1 MADEVPLARYYQI
14 IEQVVLT
21 DSELERESALAN
33 AFEMGRVLV
42 RSRMS
47 PDDLVALHHEAVAR
61 LGQLHP
67 ELSFSQIAERLNLPL
82 MELTMA
88 HGMVFREQLAQRY
101 EALMAQEHAS
111 KLEALG
117 TLAAGIAHDFNNI
130 VGCILGFAELAGDD
144 LPPGSRGLAHIE
156 QVTLA
161 CYRARD
167 LVARM
172 LAYARK
178 GPNDPERLDIAEQVR
193 AVLRILSASIHQD
206 VQIAFHAPD
215 RQPAVM
221 ASPVQIQQIVMNLCL
236 NAADAMS
243 HQGNI
248 DITLAPARQF
258 DEIPPG
264 HEEDVCLSVADNG
277 CGMPPQIQARVF
289 EPFFTTK
296 APRGSGL
303 GLSVIQGIVRQLGG
317 AITLRSR
324 HAGEDTGT
332 EFRIFLPPAPPE
344 DRNES
349 HPVDR

>member
-1 MADEVPLARYYQI
+1 MDDEVPLARYYRI

-21 DSELERESALAN
+21 GSEMEREAALAN
-33 AFEMGRVLV
+33 AFELGRVLV
-42 RSRMS
+42 RARMS
-47 PDDLVALHHEAVAR
+47 PDDLVAMHHEAVAR
-61 LGQLHP
+61 LGRIHP
-67 ELSFSQIAERLNLPL
+67 ELPFSQIADRLNLPL
-82 MELTMA
+82 IELTMA
-88 HGMVFREQLAQRY
+88 HGMVFREQLARRY
-101 EALMAQEHAS
+101 EALMAQEQAS

-117 TLAAGIAHDFNNI
+117 TLTAGIAHDFNNI

-144 LPPGSRGLAHIE
+144 LPPGTRGAAHIE
-156 QVTLA
+156 QVMQA
-161 CYRARD
+161 CFRARE

-178 GPNDPERLDIAEQVR
+178 GPNQPERLDIAEQVQ
-193 AVLRILSASIHQD
+193 AVLDILRASIHEG
-206 VQIAFHAPD
+206 VQIRFHAHE

-221 ASPVQIQQIVMNLCL
+221 ANPVQIQQIVMNLCL
-236 NAADAMS
+236 NAADAMN
-243 HQGNI
+243 HHGDI
-248 DITLAPARQF
+248 DITLAAASGF
-258 DEIPPG
+258 DDIPPG
-264 HEEDVCLSVADNG
+264 HEGDLCLCVADNG

-317 AITLRSR
+317 AITLKSR

-344 DRNES
+344 YRNEA
-349 HPVDR
+349 HPVD